1 MGWCGGGGGGVNVK
15 MTNENWET
23 EETMKVR
30 TQECSTRHP
39 FVRKS

>member
-1 MGWCGGGGGGVNVK
+1 MGEADNVK

-23 EETMKVR
+23 EETVKIR
-30 TQECSTRHP
+30 TQESSIRHP